1 MSTPFLSVCIPTY
14 NRVGY
19 LKKCLKSVLSQ
30 VSDEVEVIVQD
41 NCSTDGTEAWMRT
54 VSDPHLRYFRNPE
67 NVGLVN
73 NVIQIIS
80 NARGQYVYMLTDD
93 DYLLI
98 NGLEDTIRFAK
109 ETNCLAFKTAYFL
122 HNEVSKTGA
131 HVSLFPRHMLPADM
145 NEKNAA
151 VVYHGSNIL
160 TGIVFK
166 KEIFEEKRMRE
177 NSHNWY
183 PSLLLMGMAGLNVG
197 YLSDPTNV
205 HIWENE
211 THWGISPE
219 KRDELNRGQVET
231 LLYLLKENKIS
242 KEYYVA
248 LAKGHIS
255 KFTFEKNERLNEP
268 LSDSQRKELAKHFS
282 SIKRRDTIRKF
293 KVALKRLVP

>member
-1 MSTPFLSVCIPTY
+1 MSTPFLTVCIPTY

-30 VSDEVEVIVQD
+30 VSEEVEIIVQD
-41 NCSTDGTEAWMRT
+41 NASSDGTEAFMKT
-54 VSDPHLRYFRNPE
+54 VTDPHVRYYRNSE

-73 NVIQIIS
+73 NVIQIIL
-80 NARGQYVYMLTDD
+80 NAKGEYVYMLTDD

-98 NGLEDTIRFAK
+98 GGVEDTIKFAK
-109 ETNCLAFKTAYFL
+109 ESKSLAFKTAYFL

-131 HVSLFPRHMLPADM
+131 HVSLFPRNMNPADIDE
-145 NEKNAA
+145 NTAA
-151 VVYHGSNIL
+151 TIYHGSNIL
-160 TGIVFK
+160 TGLVFK
-166 KEIFEEKRMRE
+166 RDLFEERRMRE
-177 NSHNWY
+177 QSHNWY
-183 PSLLLMGMAGLNVG
+183 PSLLLMGMAGLKIG

-211 THWGISPE
+211 TFWGISPE

-231 LLYLLKENKIS
+231 LLYLFNEKKITKEH
-242 KEYYVA
+242 YLA

-268 LSDSQRKELAKHFS
+268 LNDGERKQLADHFA
-282 SIKRRDTIRKF
+282 SIKRKDNIRKV
-293 KVALKRLVP
+293 KATLKRFIP